1 MCSLHQ
7 SRSAQVHPWLYSRS
21 VWWPAALWFNFW
33 FQRNLF
39 SIFAP
44 LLIRDLGLTYT
55 GIGIVESGV
64 LGTTAIGYIA
74 AGHFVRESII
84 SNAFKIALLL
94 EVAASALS
102 GLSGGLF
109 QLVVFQSIQG
119 FVEGVLFVGVV
130 VLISGFNAT
139 DLSRA
144 YGAFESCGNLGW
156 FLALSSGGFVGVLL
170 GWRWS
175 YLLLS
180 LPILGLLPFKMKV
193 TPIGDGRPELAG
205 ELGFLRKLD
214 FWLVALPLTLFLMN
228 WYAVWTF
235 APSFLVTRGF
245 SIEEAGLASALAV
258 AFSVPAP
265 FVIGLL
271 ISRAKPIRLAVS
283 LLTLTTVMQILL
295 PLSRGK
301 LSITSLLVAIGILQ
315 ASTSPI
321 LFVLLSEL
329 VSTLKLPTVSGW
341 SVAIGYW
348 AALLGPV
355 VFGNI
360 ADTASFSASFSLF
373 AILNVICIVAMLSN
387 RKRNSG
393 LFLPH

>member
-1 MCSLHQ
+1 MQIPSWLFNRSL
-7 SRSAQVHPWLYSRS
+7 
-21 VWWPAALWFNFW
+21 WWPAALWFNFW

-55 GIGIVESGV
+55 QIGIVESGV
-64 LGTTAIGYIA
+64 LGTSAIGYIA
-74 AGHFVRESII
+74 AGHFVRES
-84 SNAFKIALLL
+84 SVSTAFKISLLI

-109 QLVVFQSIQG
+109 QLVIFQSIQG
-119 FVEGVLFVGVV
+119 FVEGLIFVGVV
-130 VLISGFNAT
+130 LLISGFKAN
-139 DLSRA
+139 DLSTA
-144 YGAFESCGNLGW
+144 YGAFESVGNLGW
-156 FLALSSGGFVGVLL
+156 FLALGSGGLIGVLL
-170 GWRWS
+170 GWRLS
-175 YLLLS
+175 YIFLS
-180 LPILGLLPFKMKV
+180 IPILGLLPFKIRV
-193 TPIGDGRPELAG
+193 TQIDGRSPVMKT

-214 FWLVALPLTLFLMN
+214 FWLFALPLTLFFMN

-245 SIEEAGLASALAV
+245 SIEEAGFASALAA

-265 FVIGLL
+265 FIMGLL
-271 ISRAKPIRLAVS
+271 IGRARPIRLSVT
-283 LLTLTTVMQILL
+283 LLTLTTVTQILL
-295 PLSRGK
+295 AVSRGK
-301 LSITSLLVAIGILQ
+301 LSIIFLLVAIGILQ
-315 ASTSPI
+315 ASTSPT

-329 VSTLKLPTVSGW
+329 VSTLRLPTISGW
-341 SVAIGYW
+341 SLAIGYW

-373 AILNVICIVAMLSN
+373 AILNVVCIVAMLSN
-387 RKRNSG
+387 GKRKSG
-393 LFLPH
+393 LLIPH